1 MRLTQL
7 SRLTSNLA
15 RPSGPTLSVDTPPL
29 QGFERLYVRKA
40 DGSGFEPFQVLKPD
54 DSGWDDFQVRTNG

>member
-15 RPSGPTLSVDTPPL
+15 RPSGPTLASIP
-29 QGFERLYVRKA
+29 RLYVRKA
-40 DGSGFEPFQVLKPD
+40 DNSGFEPFQVRKPD
-54 DSGWDDFQVRTNG
+54 NTGWEDFQVRTNG